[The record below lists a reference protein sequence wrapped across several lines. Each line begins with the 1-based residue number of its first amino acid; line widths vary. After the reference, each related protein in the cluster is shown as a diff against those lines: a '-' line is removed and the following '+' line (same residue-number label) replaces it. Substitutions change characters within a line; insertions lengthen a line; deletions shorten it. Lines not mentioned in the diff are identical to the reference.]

1 MSIPQVRWLI
11 ENVEKQP
18 VQAYASL
25 GLDKTKL
32 ITLMRKMLQIRTF
45 EEKIEELFLVK
56 GALIGPSHLYLG
68 QEAVA
73 TGILSALQPED
84 QLVTTYRCHG
94 HGLAKGVPANSLMAE
109 LFGKSTG
116 TCKGLGGSMHASI
129 YTAVGSTYATAIV
142 GSGIPIAAGMALGF
156 RYRKQPRIVVTF
168 FGDGA
173 VNTGAFHE
181 GVNLAGAW
189 KLPVIFVCEN
199 NYYAMSTRMDQTVAA
214 RSIAERGEAYGIATM
229 LVDGSDVVACYKA
242 AKEAAELCRKGDGPV
257 FMEVRTY
264 KMKGHGVY
272 DKGEY
277 RPKQEVQEWIS
288 RDPIASFRRELINA
302 EMINE
307 EEFDGF
313 VRDARAEVG
322 EAVRFAEES
331 RVLPFEELPNLV
343 YT

>member
-1 MSIPQVRWLI
+1 MHFHRVRWLI
-11 ENVEKQP
+11 VSIEKQP

-25 GLDKTKL
+25 GLDKAKL
-32 ITLMRKMLQIRTF
+32 IALMRKMLQIRTF
-45 EEKIEELFLVK
+45 EEKVEELFLVK

-73 TGILSALQPED
+73 AGILSALQAED

-94 HGLAKGVPANSLMAE
+94 HGLAKGVPSRHLMAE
-109 LFGKSTG
+109 LYGKSTG

-129 YTAVGSTYATAIV
+129 YTSVGSAYATAIV

-156 RYRKQPRIVVTF
+156 QYQKQHRVVVTF

-199 NYYAMSTRMDQTVAA
+199 NFYAMSTRMDRTVAA
-214 RSIAERGEAYGIATM
+214 GSIAERGQAYGIATM
-229 LVDGSDVVACYKA
+229 VVDGNDVVACYKA
-242 AKEAAELCRKGDGPV
+242 GTEAAELCRKVEGPV

-277 RPKQEVQEWIS
+277 RPSQEVHEWVS
-288 RDPIASFRRELINA
+288 RDPVASFRRDLIEA
-302 EMINE
+302 EMISE
-307 EEFDGF
+307 GDFDGF
-313 VRDARAEVG
+313 VREARAEVE

-331 RVLPFEELPNLV
+331 PILPFEELPKLV
-343 YT
+343 YV

>member
-1 MSIPQVRWLI
+1 
-11 ENVEKQP
+11 
-18 VQAYASL
+18 
-25 GLDKTKL
+25 
-32 ITLMRKMLQIRTF
+32 MRKMLQIRTF
-45 EEKIEELFLVK
+45 EEKVEELFLVK

-73 TGILSALQPED
+73 TGVLTALEPDD

-94 HGLAKGVPANSLMAE
+94 HGLAKGVPARVLMAE

-129 YTAVGSTYATAIV
+129 YTPVGSAYATAIV

-156 RYRKQPRIVVTF
+156 QYQKQPRIVVTF

-189 KLPVIFVCEN
+189 KLPTIFVCEN
-199 NYYAMSTRMDQTVAA
+199 NFYAMSTRMDRTVAA
-214 RSIAERGEAYGIATM
+214 GSIAERGQAYGIATM
-229 LVDGSDVVACYKA
+229 SVDGNDVVACYKA
-242 AKEAAELCRKGDGPV
+242 GKEAAELCRKGEGPV

-272 DKGEY
+272 DRGEY
-277 RPKQEVQEWIS
+277 RPSQEVQEWIS
-288 RDPIASFRRELINA
+288 RDPIASLRRELINA
-302 EMINE
+302 GMITE
-307 EEFDGF
+307 GDFDAL
-313 VRDARAEVG
+313 VREARAEI
-322 EAVRFAEES
+322 EDAVKFAEES
-331 RVLPFEELPNLV
+331 PVLPFEELSSLV
-343 YT
+343 YV

>member
-1 MSIPQVRWLI
+1 LIASI
-11 ENVEKQP
+11 EKQP

-25 GLDKTKL
+25 GLDKTKM

-45 EEKIEELFLVK
+45 EEKVEELFLVK

-73 TGILSALQPED
+73 TGILTALEPND

-94 HGLAKGVPANSLMAE
+94 HGLAKGVPVRALMAE
-109 LFGKSTG
+109 LYGKSTG

-129 YTAVGSTYATAIV
+129 YTPVGSTYATAIV
-142 GSGIPIAAGMALGF
+142 GSGIPIAAGIALGF
-156 RYRKQPRIVVTF
+156 QYQKKPRIVVTF

-199 NYYAMSTRMDQTVAA
+199 NFYAMSTRMDETVAA
-214 RSIAERGEAYGIATM
+214 RSIAERGQAYGVATM
-229 LVDGSDVVACYKA
+229 IVDGNDVVACYKA
-242 AKEAAELCRKGDGPV
+242 GKEAAELCKKGEGPV

-288 RDPIASFRRELINA
+288 RDPIASLRRELIKA
-302 EMINE
+302 GLITE

-313 VRDARAEVG
+313 VREARAEVE

-331 RVLPFEELPNLV
+331 PVLPFEELPNLV
-343 YT
+343 YV